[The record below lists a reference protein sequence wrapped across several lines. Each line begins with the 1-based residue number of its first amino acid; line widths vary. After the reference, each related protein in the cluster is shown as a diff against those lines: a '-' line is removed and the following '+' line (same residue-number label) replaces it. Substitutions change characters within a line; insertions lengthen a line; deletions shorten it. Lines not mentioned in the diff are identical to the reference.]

1 MQVNVT
7 LTGVRFL
14 KFTLTL
20 FVIKTFGPNEDV
32 LGQAASGTFRDDVTR
47 EPLHTGQTWREN
59 GTGTY
64 LGLLLVPL
72 GRGRAPGESVMRGV
86 GVSMGVGGRVGVR
99 PAAQTVQRGRS

>member
-1 MQVNVT
+1 M
-7 LTGVRFL
+7 
-14 KFTLTL
+14 
-20 FVIKTFGPNEDV
+20 KTFWARPHPGLSVMTSPASRYTQDK
-32 LGQAASGTFRDDVTR
+32 LG
-47 EPLHTGQTWREN
+47 REN